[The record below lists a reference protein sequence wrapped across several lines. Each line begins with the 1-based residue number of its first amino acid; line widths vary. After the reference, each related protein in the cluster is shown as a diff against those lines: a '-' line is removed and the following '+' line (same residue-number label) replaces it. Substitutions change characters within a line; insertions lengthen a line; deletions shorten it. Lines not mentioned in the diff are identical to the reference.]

1 MSVLR
6 MQSVESALVHAFVFT
21 FTFTYDLLVSTL
33 VDLVLLMKVSDSDL
47 NNTIIA
53 PTLNAIANPSAST
66 AQAHHDTNR
75 DRRRSKATKRCQTEH
90 A

>member
-33 VDLVLLMKVSDSDL
+33 VDLVLMKVSDSDL
-47 NNTIIA
+47 NNTTIA
-53 PTLNAIANPSAST
+53 PTLNAIAKPSTST